1 MLPTAELSSSR
12 VGECASLASQEDA
25 FLASQLGAGAPW
37 EVTVRPGSGPDV
49 VTYDVSPQDPAAEAR
64 MKVACITEQV
74 LTLVNK
80 RLGLYRHFDETVNRY
95 KQSRDVSTLNSGKK
109 SLETEHKALT
119 SGLALLQSRLKTE
132 GSDLCDKVSE
142 MQRLDAQVKELV
154 LKAAVEAERLVAGKL
169 KKDTYIENEKLISGK
184 RQELVGKIDHI
195 LDAL

>member
-80 RLGLYRHFDETVNRY
+80 RLGLYRHFDETVNKY

-132 GSDLCDKVSE
+132 GSDLCDKVSACCRRAPSSRLPRP
-142 MQRLDAQVKELV
+142 MQPMVW
-154 LKAAVEAERLVAGKL
+154 
-169 KKDTYIENEKLISGK
+169 DTPTR
-184 RQELVGKIDHI
+184 RQLVGR
-195 LDAL
+195 ALPSCFRVACAPLGV